1 MGRLLTGVFD
11 YFFLYFFYLGSIS
24 TGSMHG
30 VGGLI
35 TGISGLTILESSSG
49 TTVGG
54 LSDTLGFSSL
64 KLGGRGDGVLYL
76 GGSTTMTGSLG
87 VYFRGVSTGVFLGS
101 CLVLLDSRHR
111 WHLHK

>member
-11 YFFLYFFYLGSIS
+11 YFFLYFLCLGSIS
-24 TGSMHG
+24 TGSIHG

-35 TGISGLTILESSSG
+35 TGISGFTIIGSSSG
-49 TTVGG
+49 TTVGV
-54 LSDTLGFSSL
+54 LSDTLGSSSL
-64 KLGGRGDGVLYL
+64 KLGGDGVLYFS
-76 GGSTTMTGSLG
+76 GSTTGSLG
-87 VYFRGVSTGVFLGS
+87 VDFGGVSTGVFLGA